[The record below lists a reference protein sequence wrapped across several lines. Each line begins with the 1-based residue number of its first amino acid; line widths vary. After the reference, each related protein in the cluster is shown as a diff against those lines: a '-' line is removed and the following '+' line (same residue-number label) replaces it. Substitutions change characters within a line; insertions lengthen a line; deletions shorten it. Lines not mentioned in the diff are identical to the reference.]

1 MMKKQRNQHGLE
13 RLTDS
18 IAYRI
23 SATHRSYIEEIAE
36 SRNVGLCEAAR
47 IVMEAGI
54 EALGKAR
61 VGAGT

>member
-1 MMKKQRNQHGLE
+1 MMEKQRNQRGLE

-54 EALGKAR
+54 EALDKAKT
-61 VGAGT
+61 GAET